1 MVMAGHIIVTC
12 DDCGDELQ
20 LSEGCDLVVTHAE
33 LIVFTAAH
41 ETHTAFAIQVRMA
54 D

>member
-1 MVMAGHIIVTC
+1 MPGHIIVTC

-20 LSEGCDLVVTHAE
+20 LSEDCDLVVTRAE

-41 ETHTAFAIQVRMA
+41 ETHTAFAIQVRMKE
-54 D
+54 